1 MIRIF
6 SPVTKID
13 KTMEIFQMYYTITAN
28 HGLSRKMQLQAK
40 RWIWYL
46 LPSQITSQGLST
58 AIPLYVIFL
67 GGNIG
72 EVAIISA
79 LQNGSIA
86 IGSLVWGRII
96 DRFHTKR
103 LILVLSSFFVSLCCI
118 GIYFTSSIYI
128 LYGLAIILG
137 FFLVAKSPVT
147 QLLVME
153 SVQKNLWS
161 WLFARTSV
169 IGTIGMLVAMV
180 IGAIGSFYFDI
191 KPYFLICAVSSWIS
205 MVLSTAAVKKDRI
218 HLERSSI
225 AYSLHGIRYS
235 ISNYHF
241 VFPKV
246 LEAYDFRHIITIFR
260 GRISHEIG
268 IFYLASFFF
277 YFGSNIYFT
286 AWTPFLKNQKFSNS
300 DVFLN
305 YMIQMAVM
313 LLVFFIAPKVI
324 SKFGEERSTTL
335 AYIPRILAVIIPAV
349 SLFSITGLS
358 GFAMTITSACLMV
371 IGFSIFSTSS
381 SVIFFKSIPQGFEGK
396 YLGVNSAVTGV
407 GIFVGSL
414 VTGELT
420 KFLGYAT
427 MFISASVILVV
438 SLVLFQIY
446 FRNRLTH
453 KIV

>member
-1 MIRIF
+1 M
-6 SPVTKID
+6 
-13 KTMEIFQMYYTITAN
+13 
-28 HGLSRKMQLQAK
+28 
-40 RWIWYL
+40 
-46 LPSQITSQGLST
+46 LPSQITAQGLST
-58 AIPLYVIFL
+58 VIPLYVIFL

-79 LQNGSIA
+79 LENGAIA
-86 IGSLVWGRII
+86 IGSLVWGKII
-96 DRFHTKR
+96 DKFHAKR
-103 LILVLSSFFVSLCCI
+103 LILVISSFFVLLCSL
-118 GIYFTSSIYI
+118 GMYLTNSIYI
-128 LYGLAIILG
+128 LYGLATILG
-137 FFLVAKSPVT
+137 FFIVARSPVT

-169 IGTIGMLVAMV
+169 ISTIGMLVAMA
-180 IGAIGSFYFDI
+180 IGTVGSFYFDLR
-191 KPYFLICAVSSWIS
+191 PYFLICAVSSGAT
-205 MVLSTAAVKKDRI
+205 MVLSTAVKGQGI

-225 AYSLHGIRYS
+225 AYSLHGLRYS

-246 LEAYDFRHIITIFR
+246 LEVYDFRHIITIFK

-286 AWTPFLKNQKFSNS
+286 AWTPFLKNQDFSNS

-305 YMIQMAVM
+305 YMIQTATM
-313 LLVFFIAPKVI
+313 LLVFFIAPKII
-324 SKFGEERSTTL
+324 SKFGEERSIII
-335 AYIPRILAVIIPAV
+335 AYIPRILAVTIPV
-349 SLFSITGLS
+349 ISLLFMTQVS
-358 GFAMTITSACLMV
+358 GFPMTITSACLMV

-396 YLGVNSAVTGV
+396 YLGVNSAVTGL

-420 KFLGYAT
+420 KSMGYVT
-427 MFISASVILVV
+427 MFLSASVILVA
-438 SLVLFQIY
+438 SLVLFQVY
-446 FRNRLTH
+446 FRYKLSH

>member
-1 MIRIF
+1 
-6 SPVTKID
+6 
-13 KTMEIFQMYYTITAN
+13 
-28 HGLSRKMQLQAK
+28 
-40 RWIWYL
+40 L
-46 LPSQITSQGLST
+46 LPSQITAQGLST
-58 AIPLYVIFL
+58 VIPLYVIFL

-79 LQNGSIA
+79 LQNGSVA
-86 IGSLVWGRII
+86 IGSLAWGRII
-96 DRFHTKR
+96 DRFHAKR
-103 LILVLSSFFVSLCCI
+103 SILILSSFSVLLCCI
-118 GIYFTSSIYI
+118 GMYFTNSIYI

-169 IGTIGMLVAMV
+169 IGTIGMLVAM
-180 IGAIGSFYFDI
+180 AIGTVGSFNFDI
-191 KPYFLICAVSSWIS
+191 RPYFLICAASSGAS
-205 MVLSTAAVKKDRI
+205 MILSTAVKGDGI

-225 AYSLHGIRYS
+225 AHSLHGLRYS
-235 ISNYHF
+235 ISNHHF
-241 VFPKV
+241 VFPKA

-286 AWTPFLKNQKFSNS
+286 AWTPFLKNQNYSNS

-305 YMIQMAVM
+305 YMIQTATM
-313 LLVFFIAPKVI
+313 LLIFFIAPKII
-324 SKFGEERSTTL
+324 SKFGEERSTII
-335 AYIPRILAVIIPAV
+335 AYIPRILAVTIPAI
-349 SLFSITGLS
+349 SLLFMTGVS
-358 GFAMTITSACLMV
+358 GFPMTITSACLMV

-396 YLGVNSAVTGV
+396 YLGVNSAVTGL
-407 GIFVGSL
+407 GIFVGSI

-420 KFLGYAT
+420 KSLGYVT
-427 MFISASVILVV
+427 MFLTASVILVV
-438 SLVLFQIY
+438 SLVLFQLY
-446 FRNRLTH
+446 FRYKLSQ
-453 KIV
+453 KKV